1 MTIMMHA
8 TLRELAPESDG
19 KRSWG
24 AHQTLPRSQAGRMS
38 LKMTTLVA
46 GVLAVFAV
54 VHVVGGTLLMA
65 RADQPLSKTEALVRG
80 D

>member
-8 TLRELAPESDG
+8 LHERAPQSDG
-19 KRSWG
+19 KRSG
-24 AHQTLPRSQAGRMS
+24 AYQTLPRSQAGRMS
-38 LKMTTLVA
+38 LKMTTLVV
-46 GVLAVFAV
+46 GILAVFAV

-65 RADQPLSKTEALVRG
+65 RAAHPLAKTEALMRG

>member
-8 TLRELAPESDG
+8 LHELAPQSDG

-24 AHQTLPRSQAGRMS
+24 AYQVMPRSQVGRMS
-38 LKMTTLVA
+38 TRMTALVA
-46 GVLAVFAV
+46 AILVAFAVF
-54 VHVVGGTLLMA
+54 HVVGGTLLMG
-65 RADQPLSKTEALVRG
+65 RADQPPVRSATLISG

>member
-8 TLRELAPESDG
+8 LHELAPQSDG

-24 AHQTLPRSQAGRMS
+24 AYQTLPRSQAGRMS
-38 LKMTTLVA
+38 LKMTTLVVGILA
-46 GVLAVFAV
+46 GFAV

-65 RADQPLSKTEALVRG
+65 RAAHPSANTEPLLRG

>member
-8 TLRELAPESDG
+8 LHELAPQSDG

-24 AHQTLPRSQAGRMS
+24 AYQTMPRSQAGRMS

-46 GVLAVFAV
+46 SILAVFAV
-54 VHVVGGTLLMA
+54 LHVVGGTLLMG
-65 RADQPLSKTEALVRG
+65 RADQPPSKTEVLVRA